1 MRLGKGEKTL
11 KKYLNAEKLRSLGIY
26 IILVL
31 VVVVVGSLNSAFLSK
46 NNILNIGSQVS
57 MNGILSVGMTIVI
70 ISGGFDLSVGS
81 NTAMCGA
88 VALIVSNSTG
98 SVLLG
103 LFGALVV
110 GLLFGT
116 CNGLIVKKVGIN
128 ALITTLATNIAM
140 KGIALIYTH
149 SDSIMSTNDTFKA
162 IGKLKVLD
170 IPFNLLLFVICVI
183 IGQIFMSSTKP
194 GRYIYALGGN
204 ERAARL
210 SGIKTDLYGI
220 VAFAISGFCCALV
233 GIMMTTKLGSVS
245 ATYASGY
252 EMDAIAAT
260 VIGGTSINGGEGSV
274 GRTVAGILL
283 LGVLS
288 NAFDL
293 MGIGIEYQYVFK
305 GVVIL
310 LAVSADKISDLTKS
324 KKISFQK

>member
-1 MRLGKGEKTL
+1 
-11 KKYLNAEKLRSLGIY
+11 
-26 IILVL
+26 
-31 VVVVVGSLNSAFLSK
+31 
-46 NNILNIGSQVS
+46 

-88 VALIVSNSTG
+88 VALIASNSTG

-103 LFGALVV
+103 LLGALVV

-116 CNGLIVKKVGIN
+116 CNGLIVKKIGIN

-149 SDSIMSTNDTFKA
+149 SDSIMSTNDLFKA
-162 IGKLKVLD
+162 IGKMKILD

-183 IGQIFMSSTKP
+183 VGQIFMSKTKP

-220 VAFAISGFCCALV
+220 IAFAISGFCCALV

-310 LAVSADKISDLTKS
+310 LAVSADKISDFTKS
-324 KKISFQK
+324 KKVSFQK

>member
-1 MRLGKGEKTL
+1 M

-26 IILVL
+26 IILIL
-31 VVVVVGSLNSAFLSK
+31 VIIVVGTLNSAFLSK
-46 NNILNIGSQVS
+46 NNILNIGSQIS

-103 LFGALVV
+103 LLGALVV

-116 CNGLIVKKVGIN
+116 CNGLIIKKIGIN

-149 SDSIMSTNDTFKA
+149 SDSIMSTNDLFKA
-162 IGKLKVLD
+162 IGKMKILD

-183 IGQIFMSSTKP
+183 VGQIFMSKTKP

-220 VAFAISGFCCALV
+220 IAFAISGFCCALV

-310 LAVSADKISDLTKS
+310 LAVSADKISDFTKS
-324 KKISFQK
+324 KKVSFQK

>member
-1 MRLGKGEKTL
+1 
-11 KKYLNAEKLRSLGIY
+11 
-26 IILVL
+26 
-31 VVVVVGSLNSAFLSK
+31 
-46 NNILNIGSQVS
+46 

-88 VALIVSNSTG
+88 VALIASNSTG

-103 LFGALVV
+103 LLGALVV
-110 GLLFGT
+110 GLLLGT
-116 CNGLIVKKVGIN
+116 CNGLIVKKIGIN

-149 SDSIMSTNDTFKA
+149 SDSIMSTNDLFKA
-162 IGKLKVLD
+162 IGKMKILD

-183 IGQIFMSSTKP
+183 VGQIFMSKTKP

-220 VAFAISGFCCALV
+220 IAFAISGFCCALV

-310 LAVSADKISDLTKS
+310 LAVSADKISDFTKS
-324 KKISFQK
+324 KKVSFQK

>member
-1 MRLGKGEKTL
+1 M
-11 KKYLNAEKLRSLGIY
+11 
-26 IILVL
+26 
-31 VVVVVGSLNSAFLSK
+31 
-46 NNILNIGSQVS
+46 
-57 MNGILSVGMTIVI
+57 
-70 ISGGFDLSVGS
+70 
-81 NTAMCGA
+81 
-88 VALIVSNSTG
+88 
-98 SVLLG
+98 LG
-103 LFGALVV
+103 LLGALVV

-116 CNGLIVKKVGIN
+116 CNGLIVKKIGIN

-149 SDSIMSTNDTFKA
+149 SDSIMSTNDLFKA
-162 IGKLKVLD
+162 IGKMKILD

-183 IGQIFMSSTKP
+183 VGQIFMSKTKP

-220 VAFAISGFCCALV
+220 IAFAISGFCCALV

-310 LAVSADKISDLTKS
+310 LAVSADKISDFTKS
-324 KKISFQK
+324 KKVSFQK